1 MVVWGPLRTFLL
13 IWSAHDPRQ
22 IPAIGLY
29 NVHWPLAVLLAM
41 LIGLQPWIGLYDPRS
56 LFLLAI

>member
-29 NVHWPLAVLLAM
+29 NVHWPLAV
-41 LIGLQPWIGLYDPRS
+41 RS
-56 LFLLAI
+56 GHAYWSSTLDRFI